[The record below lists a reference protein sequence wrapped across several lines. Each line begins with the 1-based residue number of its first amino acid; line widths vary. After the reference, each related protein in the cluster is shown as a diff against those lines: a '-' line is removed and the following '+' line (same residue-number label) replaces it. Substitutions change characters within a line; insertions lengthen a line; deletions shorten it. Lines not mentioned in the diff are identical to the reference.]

1 MNSRLKNLYK
11 YLIENRKHEME
22 GWHEA
27 YTRFYGKVEEIR
39 NRIIKNREEG
49 LSQNNDEDF
58 LLYNSFTIKSFCE
71 KQNCSVSNRPVL
83 LCDQLYDYMRFPWS
97 QSIWLMPKPI
107 SVNCWTR

>member
-58 LLYNSFTIKSFCE
+58 LKMLLYERDNGIAS
-71 KQNCSVSNRPVL
+71 SNGL
-83 LCDQLYDYMRFPWS
+83 IGWGC
-97 QSIWLMPKPI
+97 PKPI
-107 SVNCWTR
+107 LQKMTENHAFVEQLML